1 MAPRTPRERA
11 VAELWEEALGIGGIG
26 IHDNFFDLGGDSMRA
41 VLLVGRL
48 RQKDVLDVPA
58 ASLLAAPT
66 VAGLLA
72 AGEPAE
78 DAVAGPGA
86 LAPLLPLRPDGGR
99 RPLFCVHPG
108 AGVSWR
114 YSGLL
119 PHLGADQPVFGLQA
133 AGLDGARQPA
143 RDAREMVEGY
153 LDLLRTVQP
162 SGPYRLLGWSYG
174 GFVAH
179 AMACALQERGEE
191 VELLALLDAPLP
203 HGSAHDPK
211 TAERQ
216 VAGLLSRVAGLEVGA
231 DGPPGVEDV
240 LDRVGAAHAAGSS
253 PVSRDEAASIAAV
266 MRNNL
271 RIAPEFTPGVFRGD
285 ALFFSATRD
294 LVPAADAGD
303 LSLAAG
309 KADACPVRAGCL
321 RGPRRALRPLR
332 HDRTRPDR
340 PHRRGLSPRPCAR
353 PPADPLPR
361 IRPARPAPEGLPVT
375 MTKDLYELGD
385 APPLG
390 TAPKQM
396 YASLI
401 RQERYGRPSTPSAPK
416 WWTFRPWAPDRCSS
430 R

>member
-1 MAPRTPRERA
+1 
-11 VAELWEEALGIGGIG
+11 
-26 IHDNFFDLGGDSMRA
+26 
-41 VLLVGRL
+41 
-48 RQKDVLDVPA
+48 
-58 ASLLAAPT
+58 
-66 VAGLLA
+66 
-72 AGEPAE
+72 
-78 DAVAGPGA
+78 
-86 LAPLLPLRPDGGR
+86 
-99 RPLFCVHPG
+99 
-108 AGVSWR
+108 
-114 YSGLL
+114 
-119 PHLGADQPVFGLQA
+119 
-133 AGLDGARQPA
+133 
-143 RDAREMVEGY
+143 EMVEGY

-309 KADACPVRAGCL
+309 KADAWRPYVRGAFEDHAVPCGHYDMTEPDPIACI
-321 RGPRRALRPLR
+321 GEVVAKALRP
-332 HDRTRPDR
+332 
-340 PHRRGLSPRPCAR
+340 
-353 PPADPLPR
+353 
-361 IRPARPAPEGLPVT
+361 
-375 MTKDLYELGD
+375 
-385 APPLG
+385 
-390 TAPKQM
+390 
-396 YASLI
+396 AS
-401 RQERYGRPSTPSAPK
+401 G
-416 WWTFRPWAPDRCSS
+416 
-430 R
+430 